1 MSTYGRTGPR
11 TPALAHVFV
20 VGGVAPRPGG
30 GRAA

>member
-11 TPALAHVFV
+11 TPAPAHVFA
-20 VGGVAPRPGG
+20 VGGVVSCPGG